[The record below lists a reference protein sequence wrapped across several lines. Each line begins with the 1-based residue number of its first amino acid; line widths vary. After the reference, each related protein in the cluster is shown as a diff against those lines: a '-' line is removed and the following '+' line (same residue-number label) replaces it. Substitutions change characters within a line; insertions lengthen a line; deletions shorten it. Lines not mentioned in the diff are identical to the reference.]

1 MVEVK
6 VKLQKRPSGKY
17 ESLVVTMPK
26 VVLDSAPKFKTAKEV
41 YLDVDK
47 SGNIIVRAA

>member
-17 ESLVVTMPK
+17 ESLVVTIPK
-26 VVLDSAPKFKTAKEV
+26 IVIDSAPKFKSAKEV

-47 SGNIIVRAA
+47 KGNIVVRAG